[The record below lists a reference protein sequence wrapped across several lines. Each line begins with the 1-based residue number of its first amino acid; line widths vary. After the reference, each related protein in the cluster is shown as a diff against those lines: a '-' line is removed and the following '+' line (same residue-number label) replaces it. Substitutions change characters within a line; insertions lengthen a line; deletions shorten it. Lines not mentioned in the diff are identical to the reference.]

1 MIIKEDKN
9 ENTRKI
15 ITLTVQDSEGQIE
28 DLLDYISDI
37 ASAGHSFR
45 VTVDPDNE
53 EYTKDFSVDGD
64 GYDRLDI
71 ESVAPMEDSEE
82 EDE

>member
-9 ENTRKI
+9 DYGRKT
-15 ITLTVQDSEGQIE
+15 ITLVVQDSEGQIE
-28 DLLDYISDI
+28 DLLDYISNI

-45 VTVDPDNE
+45 VAVDPDNDD
-53 EYTKDFSVDGD
+53 YSKDFYIDGD

-71 ESVAPMEDSEE
+71 ESVAPIEDSEE
-82 EDE
+82 DE